1 MKLWWKNDEEM
12 IKYNEVRM
20 KNEKKNEVMVKN
32 FKVMLKKWGRNDK
45 KKWLWWK
52 KDEEMIKKWSYD

>member
-20 KNEKKNEVMVKN
+20 KNEKK
-32 FKVMLKKWGRNDK
+32 
-45 KKWLWWK
+45 
-52 KDEEMIKKWSYD
+52 KWSYGKKF